1 MSAFQ
6 RVAPER
12 HDDIDGVPSPAETR
26 ALVGHEAA
34 RTELED
40 AVRSQRLHHAWLL
53 QGPLGAGKATLA
65 FDFARRLLSA
75 ARDGE
80 LPDEPLENVSRQ
92 VEQGGHPGLVHIA
105 RPPAERG
112 GGFRTQITVEE
123 IRRLTHFFQTTAG
136 GRWRIAIVDPADDM
150 NRSAANALL
159 KMLEE
164 PPPRSVF
171 LLTNHQPG
179 RLLPTIRSRCRVLR
193 LQPLPEAGVERIL
206 GLHVPDA
213 GARERAAAASR
224 AGGSARRALLM
235 LLGGGLE
242 LAGEAER
249 LYAAPPAWSAI
260 QKLGEQLAMKGR
272 EAAFE
277 LVSEELFGLLARDA
291 QDRQAAGHAG
301 EAAALAAFW
310 SSEQARWR
318 EGLAYNLDRKQLLVT
333 FFHGL
338 AQVRERD
345 DRAA

>member
-1 MSAFQ
+1 MSGFQ

-12 HDDIDGVPSPAETR
+12 HDDLDGVASPAETR
-26 ALVGHEAA
+26 SLVGHEAA
-34 RTELED
+34 RAELVL
-40 AVRSQRLHHAWLL
+40 AARSQRLHHAWLL
-53 QGPLGAGKATLA
+53 QGPLGIGKATLA
-65 FDFARRLLSA
+65 FDFARALLSA
-75 ARDGE
+75 SRDGD
-80 LPDEPLENVSRQ
+80 LPETVPESVARQ

-105 RPPAERG
+105 RPAAERG

-164 PPPRSVF
+164 PPPRSLF

-193 LQPLPEAGVERIL
+193 LGALPEAEIETIL
-206 GLHVPDA
+206 AGSVPDA
-213 GARERAAAASR
+213 SAADRKAAASR
-224 AGGSARRALLM
+224 ASGSARRALLM

-242 LAGEAER
+242 LSGEAER
-249 LYAAPPAWSAI
+249 LYAAPPAWGAI
-260 QKLGEQLAMKGR
+260 QKLGDQLAMKGR
-272 EAAFE
+272 EAAFD
-277 LVSEELFGLLARDA
+277 LVGEELFRLLSRDA
-291 QDRQAAGHAG
+291 EARQAAGRAA
-301 EAAALAAFW
+301 EAAELSAYW

-338 AQVRERD
+338 ARLRERQ